1 MLYGNLFAMWKSCC
15 FACLLELQPIQVS
28 KQNKKK
34 AAAAATTKSEPE
46 PKTKHK
52 TRKKIV
58 QITQFSPLLLV
69 TVISV
74 GLSVCVW
81 LN

>member
-1 MLYGNLFAMWKSCC
+1 MWKSCC

-34 AAAAATTKSEPE
+34 AAAATTKSEPE

-52 TRKKIV
+52 TRKKKIV